1 MKFVVDT
8 ARVAQIKE
16 LATSGLLDAGRKL
29 TPPDYD
35 LEAFLNDGAMTGPS
49 IL

>member
-8 ARVAQIKE
+8 ARVGQIKE
-16 LATSGLLDAGRKL
+16 LATSGLLDAGRKFAL
-29 TPPDYD
+29 PDND
-35 LEAFLNDGAMTGPS
+35 LKAFLDDWAKTGPS

>member
-8 ARVAQIKE
+8 ADVAEIKD
-16 LATSGLLDAGRKL
+16 LAASGLLDAGRKL
-29 TPPDYD
+29 ALPDND
-35 LEAFLNDGAMTGPS
+35 LKAFLDDWAKTGPS